1 MRSHHHLHGGV
12 EVETADDV
20 RTIYF
25 LDGDELRDR
34 CHLVAVAHLDALQ
47 CFHILGSIRFGLYHY
62 AVHLTEA
69 VEVGSIQTTVISL
82 QGSQDIIGADACFLT
97 SGSINVQLVLREVGL
112 KEVLAELISGRASRA
127 AV

>member
-1 MRSHHHLHGGV
+1 MEMNCVIGAISLPL
-12 EVETADDV
+12 
-20 RTIYF
+20 RTLMLCSVSIF
-25 LDGDELRDR
+25 
-34 CHLVAVAHLDALQ
+34 LVASGSA
-47 CFHILGSIRFGLYHY
+47 CTITRYILPKL
-62 AVHLTEA
+62 LKLE
-69 VEVGSIQTTVISL
+69 SIQTTVISL